1 MYCIFSNLSSPGK
14 AAREIE
20 AMVKKQR
27 KHVKSSVMRKLTT
40 GARVVRGVD
49 WKWREQD
56 GSHPGV
62 GTVTGELRNGECVCC
77 ACVYVWR
84 LIVSKPSDLIVSTG

>member
-1 MYCIFSNLSSPGK
+1 MDKMFHTSVSVIYHCTFLYCSGTGK

-27 KHVKSSVMRKLTT
+27 KHVKVNIMKKLTM
-40 GARVVRGVD
+40 GVRVVKGVD

-56 GSHPGV
+56 GSPPGI
-62 GTVTGELRNGECVCC
+62 GTVTGELRNGTNCV
-77 ACVYVWR
+77 
-84 LIVSKPSDLIVSTG
+84 